1 MSNFLEDVV
10 EDYRQKIKKGA
21 NEIYYKK
28 DLVEGIKLIITL
40 VGIIKII
47 ALVGVIVASAI
58 SSMVSFATNNPKA
71 AAHLAK
77 VVSKYSNDIIEII
90 TNFGTKIN
98 KSYNSLSENKKKAVR
113 TVVLL
118 VAKNGISWNDLH

>member
-1 MSNFLEDVV
+1 VSNFLEDVV